1 MDFPKNFSQGISHM
15 GYRAFVLGLDR
26 CPYSPG
32 DSANSWRHGY
42 NQAQQDLEKGNRVIV
57 DNPRN
62 VVFGYR

>member
-1 MDFPKNFSQGISHM
+1 M